1 MMRFSTLLLSL
12 GAAAIPLYA
21 QSDLLDLGF
30 HQMYNLD
37 FGGAHRTFH
46 EYEKLKPADPLGP
59 ASDAAAFLF
68 SEFDRLR
75 ILQSEFFVDNN
86 SFFSMHRS
94 TADPA
99 VKAGFDQDLHRSEEL
114 ASTVL
119 ATSPD
124 DVNALLASVMRTGLR
139 ADYLSLIE
147 KRNMAALSEV
157 KQGRTFAELLLS
169 KHPDCYDG
177 YLAVGLENYLLSLK
191 PAPVRWILHATGAQ
205 TDKET
210 GLEKLRLTADKGHF
224 FKPYARLLLAVAA
237 LRDKNKP
244 EAGRILT
251 WLSSEYPQNRL
262 YREEL
267 ARLH

>member
-1 MMRFSTLLLSL
+1 MMRLSRLLLSVVVL
-12 GAAAIPLYA
+12 VPLSA
-21 QSDLLDLGF
+21 QTDLLDHGF
-30 HQMYNLD
+30 RQMYNLD
-37 FGGAHRTFH
+37 FDGAHHTFR
-46 EYEKLKPADPLGP
+46 EYQRLKPADPLGP
-59 ASDAAAFLF
+59 VSDAAAYLF

-86 SFFSMHRS
+86 SFFSMRRS
-94 TADPA
+94 IADPA
-99 VKAGFDQDLHRSEEL
+99 VKADFHQDLHRSEEL

-119 ATSPD
+119 STAPD
-124 DVNALLASVMRTGLR
+124 DANALLASVMRTGLH

-147 KRNMAALSEV
+147 KHNMAALSEV
-157 KQGRTFAELLLS
+157 KQGRTIAERLLS

-177 YLAVGLENYLLSLK
+177 YLAIGLENYLLSLK

-205 TDKET
+205 TDRQA
-210 GLEKLRLTADKGHF
+210 GIEKLRLTADKGHF

-267 ARLH
+267 ARLQ